1 MDDIKR
7 ILVVTRSTKYCR
19 KAVHYGILLA
29 KRHEAELWVM
39 HAIHNPF
46 GLEGWNLPLPSRTV
60 LAEEYESMQ
69 HEAKTDLD
77 NMINAE
83 KGRGMPIEVFISTG
97 EATNKEVFRV
107 VQEKK
112 IDLLIMRA
120 HAEWRLEHFLFG
132 RSNEEIIRKMPCSIM
147 LVKDEP
153 KTAPNDSS
161 VNPKS

>member
-1 MDDIKR
+1 MDGIER

-19 KAVHYGILLA
+19 KAVHCGILLA
-29 KRHEAELWVM
+29 KKHEAQLYVI
-39 HAIHNPF
+39 HAIYNPF
-46 GLEGWNLPLPSRTV
+46 GLEGWNVPLPSHTV
-60 LAEEYESMQ
+60 LAEEYKNMQ
-69 HEAKTDLD
+69 QEARIDLD

-83 KGRGMPIEVFISTG
+83 KAGGMPIKVLIGTE
-97 EATNKEVFRV
+97 EPTNKEVFRV

-153 KTAPNDSS
+153 KPAP
-161 VNPKS
+161 

>member
-1 MDDIKR
+1 MDGIKR
-7 ILVVTRSTKYCR
+7 ILVVSRSTKYCR

-29 KRHEAELWVM
+29 KKHEAELYVI

-46 GLEGWNLPLPSRTV
+46 GLEGWNVPIPSHTV

-69 HEAKTDLD
+69 QEAKTDLD

-83 KGRGMPIEVFISTG
+83 KANGLPIEVLISAG

-120 HAEWRLEHFLFG
+120 HKEWRLEHFLFG

-153 KTAPNDSS
+153 KLAPY
-161 VNPKS
+161 